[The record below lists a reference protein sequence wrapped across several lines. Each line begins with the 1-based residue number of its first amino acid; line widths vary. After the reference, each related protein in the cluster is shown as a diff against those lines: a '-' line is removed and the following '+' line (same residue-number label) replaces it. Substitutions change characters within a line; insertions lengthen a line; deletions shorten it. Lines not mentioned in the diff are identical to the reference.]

1 MINAPCKDCRERN
14 LGCHSSCERY
24 AAYKAENDKLRAAR
38 MKENMLEGAQIE
50 GVLRRKEAYRR
61 GSLAHTENYINAKYR
76 GRK

>member
-1 MINAPCKDCRERN
+1 MINAPCKDCQERKM
-14 LGCHSSCERY
+14 GCHGSCERY

-50 GVLRRKEAYRR
+50 GVLRRKEAYRQ
-61 GSLAHTENYINAKYR
+61 GLLAHTESYINAKYR